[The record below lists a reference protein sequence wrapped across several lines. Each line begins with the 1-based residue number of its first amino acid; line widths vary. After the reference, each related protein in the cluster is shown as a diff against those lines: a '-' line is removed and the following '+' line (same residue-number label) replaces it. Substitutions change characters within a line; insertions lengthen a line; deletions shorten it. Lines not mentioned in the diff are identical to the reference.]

1 MARRYSGC
9 LYGLT
14 SRHQVLIDTTQQ
26 DHFLQQ
32 PYHTL
37 NAEALQYSLVTRVF
51 GARPSG
57 DLEAKFKKSWRAIT
71 KPVGEVFVNDSAT
84 TAAIERAAVAQR
96 ASSFVSFAAPR
107 ERWELSANIQVI
119 KSEEDGRGGAVEAD
133 LQSLSRDFG
142 ACFSIPTLYGQ
153 DFMDRYPQLLRDL
166 WAFDNDTFPLLMI
179 GIPSWAPIKAMKEGL
194 TARSRLIDE
203 LEALYRRVDQHQQ
216 GTDVD
221 LGADM
226 SDIGKVVNERN
237 KLYNEHKWSFQERA
251 QADLSLL
258 WGQNANTQALFF
270 WFLVY
275 VYSTPG
281 LVETLRREIAPHTKF
296 SSAGPLRLESMDY
309 SSIFTRCQRM
319 KACLYETYRMVLDTS
334 AIRGVARPVTL
345 NDGDHKHSLKPGMY
359 VSIPY
364 SAQSRDPSI
373 YGNPDLFDPER
384 FLEQDP
390 SSGHLVARYGRLRP
404 WGFGPGICKGRTFAE
419 KEILALGAAILSLWD
434 IAPAGD
440 AWKIPAMVPGTGA
453 KKPVNDVRVVISRRK
468 FS

>member
-1 MARRYSGC
+1 M
-9 LYGLT
+9 
-14 SRHQVLIDTTQQ
+14 
-26 DHFLQQ
+26 
-32 PYHTL
+32 
-37 NAEALQYSLVTRVF
+37 
-51 GARPSG
+51 
-57 DLEAKFKKSWRAIT
+57 
-71 KPVGEVFVNDSAT
+71 
-84 TAAIERAAVAQR
+84 
-96 ASSFVSFAAPR
+96 
-107 ERWELSANIQVI
+107 IQVI

-133 LQSLSRDFG
+133 LQNLLRDFG

-179 GIPSWAPIKAMKEGL
+179 GIPSWAPIKPMKQDL

-258 WGQNANTQALFF
+258 WGQNANTQPLFF

-281 LVETLRREIAPHTKF
+281 LVETLRRETAPHTKF

-309 SSIFTRCQRM
+309 SSISVSYTH
-319 KACLYETYRMVLDTS
+319 L
-334 AIRGVARPVTL
+334 TL
-345 NDGDHKHSLKPGMY
+345 PTKRI
-359 VSIPY
+359 V
-364 SAQSRDPSI
+364 
-373 YGNPDLFDPER
+373 
-384 FLEQDP
+384 
-390 SSGHLVARYGRLRP
+390 
-404 WGFGPGICKGRTFAE
+404 
-419 KEILALGAAILSLWD
+419 
-434 IAPAGD
+434 
-440 AWKIPAMVPGTGA
+440 
-453 KKPVNDVRVVISRRK
+453 
-468 FS
+468 